1 MNSTVSRASAPAQA
15 PGLVV
20 QKTVTVN
27 TGVQHAFSVFTEQIG
42 RWWPLEKAHIG
53 AQPAQTAI
61 LEPRVGGRWYE
72 RAADG
77 AECDWGRVLVWDP
90 PGRLVLA
97 WEINSEWKHDV
108 LVQTV
113 VEVRFIPQGPTT
125 TRVELEHRDLEAYG
139 EKAAAMQD
147 HLQGWAT
154 VLEGF
159 VTLANATGSP
169 NASRTA

>member
-1 MNSTVSRASAPAQA
+1 
-15 PGLVV
+15 
-20 QKTVTVN
+20 
-27 TGVQHAFSVFTEQIG
+27 
-42 RWWPLEKAHIG
+42 
-53 AQPAQTAI
+53 
-61 LEPRVGGRWYE
+61 
-72 RAADG
+72 
-77 AECDWGRVLVWDP
+77 
-90 PGRLVLA
+90 VLA

-169 NASRTA
+169 NASRTAGPHGPPARGVTAAANAAERRIAMKLHVAPPSPRAFKVLAVAHHLGLDFELIPVDLLNGANLRPEFVALNPNKKM